1 MYYLLT
7 FIIFVVFI
15 VFIVLVVA
23 FVVFIVLVVVAFSS
37 QGRRSGLG
45 TSRKAIVAPY
55 PHYQNRDSA

>member
-15 VFIVLVVA
+15 VLVVGA